1 MFSFV
6 CVPVLEIT
14 CAYANEN
21 IYICS
26 WVKLFWN
33 HIYIYIY
40 IIIITGGGGNDVKLF
55 VPGFSSLNAS

>member
-1 MFSFV
+1 MCVCVCVCVCMCISTAPDV

-26 WVKLFWN
+26 CVKLSWN
-33 HIYIYIY
+33 Q
-40 IIIITGGGGNDVKLF
+40 
-55 VPGFSSLNAS
+55 